1 MRLQRARDNPV
12 RKPVIASINGHAAG
26 VGLTLA
32 MQCDLHRVAGGAK
45 LAFSFVRRR
54 IIDSGTLF
62 SN

>member
-1 MRLQRARDNPV
+1 M
-12 RKPVIASINGHAAG
+12 IASINGHAAG